1 MHTVSRNRPRGF
13 TLIELLVVIAI
24 IAILAAIL
32 FPVFSKVR
40 ERARQI
46 NCVSNLKQI
55 GLGFIQYNQDN
66 EGAFPSI
73 SDKASDDS
81 GCAPGIGWVTANG
94 GYAVLIYPYIKAG
107 GVFHCPS
114 AESPFWVSG
123 NPQGWCGTPDPTYTA
138 AMKQDAPQGV
148 SYMYK
153 KAIEIGPWQAKHP
166 ITEGEFPLPS
176 QSFVVYEYASWHMNR
191 NATIWATNSTVPNV
205 ASQMALNCLFVDG
218 HVKQVK
224 GSEFRHLVYGAQIG
238 WPNGGMDL
246 DWFLDDKGN
255 NQNTPEGGA
264 GNSREVGS

>member
-1 MHTVSRNRPRGF
+1 MKCLPKKPKGF

-46 NCVSNLKQI
+46 SCVSNLKQI
-55 GLGFIQYNQDN
+55 GLAFIQYNQDN

-73 SDKASDDS
+73 IKDS
-81 GCAPGIGWVTANG
+81 TMDGGCAPNLGWLSANG
-94 GYAVLIYPYIKAG
+94 GYAVLINPYIKAA
-107 GVFHCPS
+107 GVYHCPS
-114 AESPFWVSG
+114 AEAPFWVSSAA
-123 NPQGWCGTPDPTYTA
+123 QGWCGTPDATYTA
-138 AMKQDAPQGV
+138 ALQQAAPQGV

-153 KAIEIGPWQAKHP
+153 KAIAGAPWFAGHP

-191 NATIWATNSTVPNV
+191 NATIWATNTTVPDV

-224 GSEFRHLVYGAQIG
+224 ASQFRNLTYGPQLG

-246 DWFLDDKGN
+246 DWFLDDKGQ

-264 GNSREVGS
+264 GNSREVG